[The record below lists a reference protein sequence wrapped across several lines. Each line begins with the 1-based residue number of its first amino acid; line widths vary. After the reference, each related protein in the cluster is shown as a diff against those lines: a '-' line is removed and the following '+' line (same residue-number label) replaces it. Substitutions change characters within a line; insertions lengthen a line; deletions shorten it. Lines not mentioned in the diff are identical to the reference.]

1 MGTVLDV
8 LQPASCDGCGLCCEG
23 IGSPVLLYATR
34 PGRRDFHPYRPDDL
48 PTELAAE
55 IDEHFSGLLRGQEPQ
70 ERCLWFDPVGRACR
84 HYQFRPQICKDY
96 ELAGPA
102 CLLRREEERRRAA
115 TAADDEKND
124 DASA

>member
-1 MGTVLDV
+1 MLDV

-48 PTELAAE
+48 PAELAAE

-84 HYQFRPQICKDY
+84 HYEFRPQICKDY

-115 TAADDEKND
+115 TAAADEKND

>member
-48 PTELAAE
+48 PAELTAE

-70 ERCLWFDPVGRACR
+70 ERCLWFDPAGRTCR
-84 HYQFRPQICKDY
+84 HYEFRPQICKDY
-96 ELAGPA
+96 ELAGSA
-102 CLLRREEERRRAA
+102 CLLRREEERHRAA
-115 TAADDEKND
+115 MAATDEKND
-124 DASA
+124 DVSA